1 MKFIALF
8 YLLISVTSVDAAM
21 DEIPLQLTDD
31 GHFSLKVAVNGKEG
45 KFILDTGSTGSVV
58 GMSKLEYFGI
68 KIASSGING
77 VTAGDEK
84 EGTTQTFPVSIQS
97 MVIGSYELTLRNI
110 YTNSIGQLGPD
121 IDGIIG
127 HDAIVELHAL
137 VDINKGRL
145 LVPEDE
151 SETKEFFSG
160 ADSKYTAIPLL
171 QTEIGFTL
179 IKAKLEQHD
188 VVLLVDSGAQQTVLD
203 RSVLSGNLGFKLDD
217 HPKAKSVSE
226 NGAETPMKVLM
237 NKTIKI
243 GSAEVNDDFLV
254 TELGALRQ
262 AVGSKY
268 GTVIGIVGN
277 KELASINS
285 IIDVANSTLYMRD
298 K

>member
-1 MKFIALF
+1 M
-8 YLLISVTSVDAAM
+8 
-21 DEIPLQLTDD
+21 
-31 GHFSLKVAVNGKEG
+31 
-45 KFILDTGSTGSVV
+45 
-58 GMSKLEYFGI
+58 
-68 KIASSGING
+68 
-77 VTAGDEK
+77 
-84 EGTTQTFPVSIQS
+84 
-97 MVIGSYELTLRNI
+97 
-110 YTNSIGQLGPD
+110 
-121 IDGIIG
+121 
-127 HDAIVELHAL
+127 
-137 VDINKGRL
+137 
-145 LVPEDE
+145 
-151 SETKEFFSG
+151 
-160 ADSKYTAIPLL
+160 

-203 RSVLSGNLGFKLDD
+203 RSVLSGNFGFKLDN

-285 IIDVANSTLYMRD
+285 IIDVANSNLYMRSHSGGS
-298 K
+298 KL